1 MQVTGHK
8 TRSMFDRYNI
18 VAAADLEQAMTSVSE
33 YITAKESAPVRG
45 KVVQMQSRK
54 RHRGLCQT
62 CARTHN
68 H

>member
-33 YITAKESAPVRG
+33 YITAKESEPVRG

-54 RHRGLCQT
+54 S
-62 CARTHN
+62 A
-68 H
+68 